1 MRFGAGGATERL
13 RINSSG
19 NVGINTTSIGQKLTV
34 DGSALARNFDN
45 SKGALLSNDGCL
57 EIYRDD
63 SAPFIDFKT
72 SISEDHDCRIQQAS
86 NGLTFMTGGNGSAP
100 ERMRIDSSGNVGI
113 NGAATANSSTKTL
126 QITDSVTARMLLE
139 STGTGGRKYGW
150 YTSVDGQFAVY
161 DYTANSERLRID
173 SSGNV
178 GIGETSVSAG
188 LDVKRD
194 VNPVLA
200 IDRGTAN
207 TANFNL
213 QYNGTLTGQLG
224 AASNLFQISA
234 AGASTPMAFYVNGAE
249 RMRINPSG
257 NVGIAG
263 TPNAA
268 KLLVRQSTVTNA
280 PTRSAA
286 LYLENNANCEI
297 QFVGNSSN
305 DCQLRFG
312 TSSNSFKGALEYEL
326 DNDNLKAYVNGSERL
341 RINSSGNV
349 GAGTTNPESRLHAR
363 ADGNDLKS
371 LLFLQNRNGGAN
383 AGVQISLS
391 NAINDQSENRLA
403 YIRAFNTGASQ
414 NGNHLT
420 FWH

>member
-1 MRFGAGGATERL
+1 
-13 RINSSG
+13 
-19 NVGINTTSIGQKLTV
+19 
-34 DGSALARNFDN
+34 
-45 SKGALLSNDGCL
+45 
-57 EIYRDD
+57 
-63 SAPFIDFKT
+63 
-72 SISEDHDCRIQQAS
+72 
-86 NGLTFMTGGNGSAP
+86 
-100 ERMRIDSSGNVGI
+100 
-113 NGAATANSSTKTL
+113 
-126 QITDSVTARMLLE
+126 
-139 STGTGGRKYGW
+139 
-150 YTSVDGQFAVY
+150 
-161 DYTANSERLRID
+161 
-173 SSGNV
+173 
-178 GIGETSVSAG
+178 
-188 LDVKRD
+188 
-194 VNPVLA
+194 
-200 IDRGTAN
+200 
-207 TANFNL
+207 
-213 QYNGTLTGQLG
+213 
-224 AASNLFQISA
+224 
-234 AGASTPMAFYVNGAE
+234 MAFYVNGAE

-383 AGVQISLS
+383 AGVQIY
-391 NAINDQSENRLA
+391 LA
-403 YIRAFNTGASQ
+403 TQ
-414 NGNHLT
+414 
-420 FWH
+420 